1 MIEYVSYMHTFYSVY
16 RYDVG
21 RRRDETMYAYKEKS
35 DDKEHYSGAGQGY
48 EETPS
53 NASWI
58 CSATSQISQDHSLG
72 HRMHLHGK

>member
-1 MIEYVSYMHTFYSVY
+1 MIEYVSYMHTCYSGTDMMLGGGEM
-16 RYDVG
+16 RL
-21 RRRDETMYAYKEKS
+21 YKEKS
-35 DDKEHYSGAGQGY
+35 DDKEHYSGAGLGY